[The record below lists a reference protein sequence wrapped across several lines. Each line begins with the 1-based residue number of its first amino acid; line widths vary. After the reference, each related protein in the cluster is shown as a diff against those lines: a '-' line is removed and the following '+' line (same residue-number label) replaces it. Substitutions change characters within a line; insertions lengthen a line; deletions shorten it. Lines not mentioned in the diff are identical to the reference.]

1 MSKRQLK
8 KYLQELDKEQLEE
21 QIVNLY
27 ERFIPV
33 KVFYDF
39 VFNPREEELMR
50 KAKLKISKEYFPETR
65 RKPKARRSIAQKEI
79 KHFQQLGVEPHL
91 TADLMLFNIEIA
103 QTFAEEKSNLKEAF
117 CKSIFKS
124 FEDAVKFILK
134 EGVLPDF
141 KNRILKI
148 AAESENQSWPNAYKF
163 EKVEMQ
169 FQDAP

>member
-21 QIVNLY
+21 QIVDLY
-27 ERFIPV
+27 ERFKPV

-79 KHFQQLGVEPHL
+79 KHFQLLGVEPHL

-103 QTFAEEKSNLKEAF
+103 QTFAEEKSNLKEVF
-117 CKSIFKS
+117 CKSIYKS
-124 FEDAVKFILK
+124 YEEAVKFILK

-148 AAESENQSWPNAYKF
+148 AAEAESQSWPNAYRF
-163 EKVEMQ
+163 EKIEMQ
-169 FQDAP
+169 FQEAL